1 MAAPVGVTATNV
13 KIQVLVIERMV
24 AMSRLVK
31 AIRSRHDINRTRRE
45 LNRAIANA
53 TTPAMRDELILVAQ
67 RGGKVL

>member
-1 MAAPVGVTATNV
+1 MAAPVGVATANV

-53 TTPAMRDELILVAQ
+53 TPPAMRDELILVAQ